1 MASPLLRLSVY
12 TLVFILAAA
21 GVLTAQT
28 DGQGMLDPA
37 VYLKLTG
44 YDIATADLYQLQDW
58 CRILSLDHRGTID
71 SLRRRLYAHF
81 GLEAGNIP
89 DLTEGEKKQTL
100 TIRSADSTRYF
111 TLETRDEGYIEI
123 SGGILLELYS
133 PVEGTR
139 HTIQADRLLYN
150 QSTGDLSA
158 EGSVRYTLVEEGNQ
172 EETFY
177 GKSLTVNL
185 SSWESRFLKG
195 YTLQN
200 RTVNERELTF
210 TFYGDTIARSSSE
223 IIFMQDGR
231 ITSSQLEPPSY
242 RIDADE
248 IWVYEPGE
256 WLMNGATFY
265 LGRVPV
271 LVFPFFFQLRDKM
284 VVNPSFGFDLVDGAF
299 IQTTTYLYGMP
310 SKSDQDSLSFL
321 QMTDV
326 EEGDRVTELRG
337 LYMRTKDNPSRE
349 EVQRARR
356 LRESGDYFRLILDYY
371 NRKGLVSALDL
382 SLSDT
387 GGLDSLELFAGV
399 GATRVVSQYAPYQ
412 YTWDDPNRS
421 SPVSVWE
428 GGWIAGV
435 FIPFRFDLR
444 SSLEGELAGLDYS
457 LSVPFN
463 SDPRVSRL
471 FDNRKETIDW
481 GELLAITENP
491 DPYQDTTLPSSFTW
505 EAVSSYSADTS
516 RLRPWITEFRIR
528 ELSSSME
535 WAYGTISATEPD
547 LDSLLPQY
555 DIVPSYLRNEYS
567 SVYFPYPKSLVL
579 PELRINLAGNLL
591 PEKGGGGT
599 GEGSAG
605 DDSSGLLPPWRS
617 SEDEDSADTEDEEG
631 VLSPRLMDDYSLRL
645 NADSAKNDALSYSF
659 NPTLVHGISYD
670 IYGWKEGGTTIYSS
684 PEDVD
689 FDSAYSLTT
698 FSGDARLRYDGSYM
712 NNLLS
717 LNESIGLTFQEKQ
730 RTRHIESSIPNWD
743 SLVESDKGG
752 SYERLSHSMTLSY
765 RPFLHSAVPVDQTLE
780 YSLRHYLFT
789 REYEADHG
797 FRNDVLPWERNT
809 IQEQKLSST
818 SLFDAGDY
826 PQKVYVSWVLPPLL
840 GQVDALYTGEFN
852 RLVLNLSG
860 GATEVDDY
868 EWEPDDLIS
877 EARINLNDYS
887 YLRQRLLFGENE
899 SLDHFRLRE
908 GISEATAATS
918 DNRYGLQGNYEYTIN
933 DEDDSGIRQTFLPQT
948 LAFKGWIGNFWSR
961 YAMEYLY
968 PYDLQIG
975 TGWNKGTERE
985 FIPST
990 FSLGYKRDYLSDPF
1004 WKRRVNMSFTIDTG
1018 LTQDLNRF
1026 SDSSLFF
1033 ETSLTLKVFR
1043 FLDLQFS
1050 SYSEN
1055 TSVFRYMPWLLE
1067 DSGIEPVNPLED
1079 LVRSLNFFNDQ
1090 ERRLSN
1096 FNLRSIALKAVHHL
1110 DQWDLT
1116 IEYTGEPEQEN
1127 EGTRPVYRWESNFS
1141 IYLQWNPIPELK
1153 QEINYSDGD
1162 LSL

>member
-1 MASPLLRLSVY
+1 MISPRLRLLVC
-12 TLVFILAAA
+12 TLILVASA
-21 GVLTAQT
+21 GGTLTAQES
-28 DGQGMLDPA
+28 GRGILGPS

-71 SLRRRLYAHF
+71 TLRRRLYEYF
-81 GLEAGNIP
+81 GHKEEDIP
-89 DLTEGEKKQTL
+89 NLTAREKKQTI

-139 HTIQADRLLYN
+139 HTIQADRLIYN
-150 QSTGDLSA
+150 QGIGDLSA
-158 EGSVRYTLVEEGNQ
+158 KGNVRYTLAEEGSQ

-177 GKSLTVNL
+177 GESLTVNL
-185 SSWESRFLKG
+185 SSWESRFLEG

-200 RTVNERELTF
+200 RKVDEKELSF

-231 ITSSQLEPPSY
+231 ITSSRLEPPSY

-265 LGRVPV
+265 LGRVPI

-284 VVNPSFGFDLVDGAF
+284 VINPSFGFDLVDGAF

-321 QMTDV
+321 QMTEV
-326 EEGDRVTELRG
+326 EEGERVTERRG
-337 LYMRTKDNPSRE
+337 LYMRTKENPSRE

-356 LRESGDYFRLILDYY
+356 LRESGDYFRLMLDYY
-371 NRKGLVSALDL
+371 NRKGFVGALDL
-382 SLSDT
+382 SLSDA
-387 GGLDSLELFAGV
+387 GGFDSLELFAGV
-399 GATRVVSQYAPYQ
+399 GATRVVSQFAPYQ
-412 YTWDDPNRS
+412 YTWEDPDES

-428 GGWIAGV
+428 GGWIAGTFV
-435 FIPFRFDLR
+435 PFRFDFR
-444 SSLEGELAGLDYS
+444 SSLEGKLGGLDYS
-457 LSVPFN
+457 FSVPFN

-471 FDNRKETIDW
+471 FDKRKETIDW
-481 GELLAITENP
+481 GELLAIAEKP
-491 DPYQDTTLPSSFTW
+491 DPYQGTTLPSSFTW
-505 EAVSSYSADTS
+505 EAVSSYSVNTS
-516 RLRPWITEFRIR
+516 SLQPWITSFRIR

-535 WAYGTISATEPD
+535 WSYGTIPASEPD

-555 DIVPSYLRNEYS
+555 DIVPSYLRNQYS

-591 PEKGGGGT
+591 SGKT
-599 GEGSAG
+599 GAERGKENAG
-605 DDSSGLLPPWRS
+605 DGAADLLPPWRS
-617 SEDEDSADTEDEEG
+617 DNENNPAGTETDTG
-631 VLSPRLMDDYSLRL
+631 VLSPCLIDDYGISL
-645 NADSAKNDALSYSF
+645 NADSSKNDTLSYSF

-670 IYGWKEGGTTIYSS
+670 IYGWKEGGNAIYSS

-712 NNLLS
+712 NNLFS
-717 LNESIGLTFQEKQ
+717 LDESIGLTFQEKQ
-730 RTRHIESSIPNWD
+730 RSRHIESSIPNWD

-752 SYERLSHSMTLSY
+752 SYQRLSHSLNLSF
-765 RPFLHSAVPVDQTLE
+765 RPFLYSAVPVDQTLQ

-789 REYEADHG
+789 REYEAEHG
-797 FRNDVLPWERNT
+797 FKNNVLPWERNT
-809 IQEQKLSST
+809 IQEQRLNST
-818 SLFDAGDY
+818 SLFDVGDY
-826 PQKVYVSWVLPPLL
+826 PQRIHVSWVLPPLL

-860 GATEVDDY
+860 GAREIDDY
-868 EWEPDDLIS
+868 EWEPDDLIV
-877 EARINLNDYS
+877 EARYKLNDYS
-887 YLRQRLLFGENE
+887 YLRQRLLFGENDE
-899 SLDHFRLRE
+899 LEHFRLRE
-908 GISEATAATS
+908 GISEATAARG
-918 DNRYGLQGNYEYTIN
+918 DNKYGLQGSYEYDILDEN
-933 DEDDSGIRQTFLPQT
+933 DAGARQTLLPQT
-948 LAFKGWIGNFWSR
+948 LAFRGWLGNFWSR

-968 PYDLQIG
+968 PYDLEIG
-975 TGWNKGTERE
+975 TGWTKGTERQ

-990 FSLGYKRDYLSDPF
+990 FSLGYKRNYLADPF
-1004 WKRRVNMSFTIDTG
+1004 WKNRVNLSFAINTG

-1033 ETSLTLKVFR
+1033 ETSLILKVFR

-1055 TSVFRYMPWLLE
+1055 ISVFRYMPWLLE
-1067 DSGIEPVNPLED
+1067 GTGIEPVNPLED
-1079 LVRSLNFFNDQ
+1079 LVRSLNFFND
-1090 ERRLSN
+1090 EDRRLSN
-1096 FNLRSIALKAVHHL
+1096 FNLRSIALKAIHHL

-1116 IEYTGEPEQEN
+1116 IEYTGEPEQRN
-1127 EGTRPVYRWESNFS
+1127 EGIRPVYRWTSNFS

-1153 QEINYSDGD
+1153 QEISYSDGD